1 MTNFDPAAD
10 ADRDLDQTTKLQ
22 RDILRSLDEAR
33 REPPGGESG
42 LSADRLSA
50 DDQSRGPDGGAT
62 GGTAIGN
69 APGITTDGRS

>member
-1 MTNFDPAAD
+1 MTGFGPSAD
-10 ADRDLDQTTKLQ
+10 ADRDLDQTTELQ
-22 RDILRSLDEAR
+22 RDILRSLAEERQDSPA
-33 REPPGGESG
+33 GAAG
-42 LSADRLSA
+42 LPADRLRA

>member
-1 MTNFDPAAD
+1 MTSFDPSAD
-10 ADRDLDQTTKLQ
+10 ADRDLDQTTELQ
-22 RDILRSLDEAR
+22 RDILRSLDGAR
-33 REPPGGESG
+33 REPPVRATS
-42 LSADRLSA
+42 LPADQLSA